1 MFMCS
6 GIRQRRQLAYS
17 VVCLCLDT
25 RLTSLYNIVSLGFF
39 FRTIGILFIIF
50 WCALQDLKQ
59 IMESAK
65 EGIVY
70 FSLGSVVKSSKMPK
84 ETVSL
89 LLSELSKIEQTVL
102 WKWEADDIPQ
112 LPKNVIVRK
121 WFPQNDILGMYL
133 ILIQLLVRPRKY

>member
-1 MFMCS
+1 
-6 GIRQRRQLAYS
+6 
-17 VVCLCLDT
+17 
-25 RLTSLYNIVSLGFF
+25 
-39 FRTIGILFIIF
+39 
-50 WCALQDLKQ
+50 
-59 IMESAK
+59 MESVK
-65 EGIVY
+65 EGVVY

-121 WFPQNDILGMYL
+121 WFPQNDILGTYL
-133 ILIQLLVRPRKY
+133 ALIWLFVRRRKSSVKYNETYWFLMLYKCRKYINKNRGRGQFSQKEVIVTFHCFILCKNVVHKYRLK